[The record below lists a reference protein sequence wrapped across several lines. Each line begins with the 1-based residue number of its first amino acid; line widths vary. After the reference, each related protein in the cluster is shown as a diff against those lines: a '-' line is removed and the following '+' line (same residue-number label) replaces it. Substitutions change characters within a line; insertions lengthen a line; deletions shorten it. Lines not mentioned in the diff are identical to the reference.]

1 MPASNESSS
10 CAYDE
15 EELVSV
21 ADDLVDDVDA
31 DDVNVQKTIMVS
43 REGKRK
49 QRVSS
54 NKSTPANMIQH
65 QVRRRKKT
73 AAQVDYLKSLFHKLG
88 G

>member
-10 CAYDE
+10 RAYDE

-54 NKSTPANMIQH
+54 NKSTPANMI
-65 QVRRRKKT
+65 
-73 AAQVDYLKSLFHKLG
+73 
-88 G
+88 

>member
-54 NKSTPANMIQH
+54 NKSTPANMI
-65 QVRRRKKT
+65 
-73 AAQVDYLKSLFHKLG
+73 
-88 G
+88 